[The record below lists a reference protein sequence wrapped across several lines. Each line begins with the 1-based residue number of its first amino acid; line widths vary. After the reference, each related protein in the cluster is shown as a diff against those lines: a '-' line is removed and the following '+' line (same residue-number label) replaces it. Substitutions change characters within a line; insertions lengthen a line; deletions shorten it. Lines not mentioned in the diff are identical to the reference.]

1 MPAERHFRTR
11 KIPTTTPYP
20 QTCNRASTELDPNTV
35 QVLHQ
40 AVSRETAIRQNQQV
54 HTFLLCTFS
63 SKTSMAT
70 AKSHNTAIKNWVK
83 HRGFP
88 WTGASL
94 LESIM
99 RGIHNTIPQ
108 TAASKEIL
116 KVPVLVE
123 HLKLLVNECINPNDT
138 YFIACRNAITCTAF
152 YGMFRLGEILF
163 DTNFTANETP
173 RVQDLIFHTK
183 QCTIN
188 LPRMRTT
195 LRNGGKL
202 VHMSKFL
209 FLKDCNRVW
218 SRHNIPRITNHCF
231 RLGGTTHYL
240 VSGVDSKVVQ
250 MMGRWKSDEF
260 LRDLNWKDIEVFI
273 GTHLKK
279 FSTMR
284 ITSA

>member
-11 KIPTTTPYP
+11 KITSTTPYP
-20 QTCNRASTELDPNTV
+20 QTCNRASTELDPNMV

-54 HTFLLCTFS
+54 HTFLLWCARRDVTLAEVSPPSEILLCNYFSTFS

-70 AKSHNTAIKNWVK
+70 AKSHSTAIKNWVK
-83 HRGFP
+83 RRGFP

-99 RGIHNTIPQ
+99 RGIHNTISQ

-116 KVPVLVE
+116 KVPVRVE
-123 HLKLLVNECINPNDT
+123 HLKLLVNECINPNDA
-138 YFIACRNAITCTAF
+138 YFIACRNAIACTAF

-188 LPRMRTT
+188 LPRTRTT
-195 LRNGGKL
+195 LRNGETIIFPHLQSCTDPTSVLQQHIAINKLLPTDINSYIHQGKRTL
-202 VHMSKFL
+202 QL
-209 FLKDCNRVW
+209 
-218 SRHNIPRITNHCF
+218 
-231 RLGGTTHYL
+231 LGSTTL
-240 VSGVDSKVVQ
+240 
-250 MMGRWKSDEF
+250 
-260 LRDLNWKDIEVFI
+260 LRECKWTLP
-273 GTHLKK
+273 
-279 FSTMR
+279 
-284 ITSA
+284 